1 MPRRVNG
8 CVGEVVNLDKNLIG
22 IFEWGAALVAAVII
36 GWMVIR
42 AVRRRVANP
51 PVEMTGFGFSL
62 KQIEAMYQSGELT
75 EEEYKALK
83 RRKAE
88 QAARV
93 AEKFLAGPT
102 RKGPNFP
109 KK

>member
-1 MPRRVNG
+1 MDE
-8 CVGEVVNLDKNLIG
+8 VGDLANNVIG
-22 IFEWGAALVAAVII
+22 IFEWGSALVVAVII

-42 AVRRRVANP
+42 AIRKRVANP
-51 PVEMTGFGFSL
+51 PVEMTDFGFSL

-93 AEKFLAGPT
+93 AEKFLAGPN
-102 RKGPNFP
+102 RKVPNFR

>member
-1 MPRRVNG
+1 MD
-8 CVGEVVNLDKNLIG
+8 EVDDLNKNLIG

-36 GWMVIR
+36 GWIVIR

-51 PVEMTGFGFSL
+51 PAEVTGFGFSL
-62 KQIEAMYQSGELT
+62 KQIEAMYERGELT
-75 EEEYKALK
+75 AEEYKALK

-88 QAARV
+88 QAART
-93 AEKFLAGPT
+93 AEKYLAGQG

-109 KK
+109 EK

>member
-1 MPRRVNG
+1 MDE
-8 CVGEVVNLDKNLIG
+8 VGGLNKNLIG
-22 IFEWGAALVAAVII
+22 IFEWGAVLVAAVII

-51 PVEMTGFGFSL
+51 PAEMTGFGFSL
-62 KQIEAMYQSGELT
+62 KQIEAMYERGELT
-75 EEEYKALK
+75 AEEYKALK

-88 QAARV
+88 QAART
-93 AEKFLAGPT
+93 AEKYLAGPG